1 MAERLPGSIEPL
13 NSLERRREMSQV
25 LNQVPTAAAKIRPL
39 LVGATVPELS
49 LLTRNGDP
57 FDLNAALAEKPTILI
72 FYRGNW

>member
-1 MAERLPGSIEPL
+1 
-13 NSLERRREMSQV
+13 MSQV
-25 LNQVPTAAAKIRPL
+25 LNQVPTAAGKIRPL